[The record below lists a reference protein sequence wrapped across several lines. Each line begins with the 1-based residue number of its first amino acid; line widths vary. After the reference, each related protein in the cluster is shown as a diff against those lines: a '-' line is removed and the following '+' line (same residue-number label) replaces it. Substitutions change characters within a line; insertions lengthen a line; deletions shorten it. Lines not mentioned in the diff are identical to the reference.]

1 MKKSIALTFFV
12 FSMASI
18 SFAQQNNEVNPS
30 QSTSSTGVKAP
41 KEKIEAKQTPA
52 SKINKEYK
60 SIKRANLEAIPEQ
73 QVRKEEFENNQSN

>member
-30 QSTSSTGVKAP
+30 QSTSSLKGKTSLKKIKA
-41 KEKIEAKQTPA
+41 EQTPA
-52 SKINKEYK
+52 SKINEEKT
-60 SIKRANLEAIPEQ
+60 IKRANLEAIPEQ